1 MYMQTIYLYCT
12 MCMSLKTSCTS
23 MTPDVCIEMT
33 FNTFKL
39 SFLQI
44 HGSMDGIGPEL
55 SMAGWLFRRLE

>member
-1 MYMQTIYLYCT
+1 
-12 MCMSLKTSCTS
+12 

-33 FNTFKL
+33 FNTQNTEHIKL

-44 HGSMDGIGPEL
+44 HGSTDGIGPEL